1 MESLRHV
8 GVMVCHGCIDNG
20 GCYETQAD
28 DGRLDG
34 RRVVDEIGEEKR
46 WEDERDGRMKEM
58 GG

>member
-34 RRVVDEIGEEKR
+34 RRVVDEIG
-46 WEDERDGRMKEM
+46 DEIDGKMKEM
-58 GG
+58 GR

>member
-1 MESLRHV
+1 
-8 GVMVCHGCIDNG
+8 MVCHGCIDNG

-34 RRVVDEIGEEKR
+34 RRVVDEIG
-46 WEDERDGRMKEM
+46 DERDGRMKEM